1 MECEVCGDTI
11 TLSTAYRD
19 EDGNFICQD
28 CHTKAKQQQQAAA
41 ASKGESAEQNSGGK
55 SGGAPTQRAEMTD
68 AKADGAHGHR
78 PDLNRP
84 SERRFNTLLSIGKL
98 ISGIGWVFVGLG
110 ALAAVIGII
119 AAISQAGNSFGGGER
134 AVLSLAAGLGGGLL
148 NAIIGILIV
157 AQGQV
162 LSCFVAI
169 ERNTR
174 STYEMM
180 HAENE

>member
-1 MECEVCGDTI
+1 MECEACGDTI
-11 TLSTAYRD
+11 SLSSAYRD
-19 EDGNFICQD
+19 DDGNFVCQD
-28 CHTKAKQQQQAAA
+28 CYTKAQRKRSAPAP
-41 ASKGESAEQNSGGK
+41 GEEHSNGGSG
-55 SGGAPTQRAEMTD
+55 SPPTQGGETPHANP
-68 AKADGAHGHR
+68 GGGHGHAL
-78 PDLNRP
+78 DSNQP

-110 ALAAVIGII
+110 ALAAIIGII
-119 AAISQAGNSFGGGER
+119 VAISEAGNRYSGGEQ
-134 AVLSLAAGLGGGLL
+134 AALSLAAGLGGGLW
-148 NAIIGILIV
+148 AAVMGILIV

-180 HAENE
+180 RAENE